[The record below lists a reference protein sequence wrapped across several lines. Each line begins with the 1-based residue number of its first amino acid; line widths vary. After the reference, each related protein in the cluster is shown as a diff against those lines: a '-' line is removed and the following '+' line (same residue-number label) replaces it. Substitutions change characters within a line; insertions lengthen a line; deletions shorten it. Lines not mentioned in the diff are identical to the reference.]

1 MYCKIENNVVVYP
14 PVNDGNSFNVDK
26 NETWLIEHGYSDK
39 SEEEIAQL
47 ITPVVVPVSTVKRYS
62 KYKLKLELQKY
73 DLWDT
78 FKENLTED
86 EYETFLLVQELAS
99 DDENF
104 QTILDKFRNIYNY
117 EMILTASEIEDK

>member
-14 PVNDGNSFNVDK
+14 PANDGNVFNVNQSID
-26 NETWLIEHGYSDK
+26 WLQSHGYSDK

-47 ITPVVVPVSTVKRYS
+47 ISPVVTPVVSVKRYS

-78 FKENLTED
+78 FKEGLTED

-99 DDENF
+99 DDANF

-117 EMILTASEIEDK
+117 TEILANAEIEDK